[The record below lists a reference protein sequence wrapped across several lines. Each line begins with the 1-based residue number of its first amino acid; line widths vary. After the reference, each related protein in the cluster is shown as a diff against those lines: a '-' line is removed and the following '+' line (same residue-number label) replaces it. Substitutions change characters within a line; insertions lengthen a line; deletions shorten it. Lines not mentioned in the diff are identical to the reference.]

1 MPWGGAGGQ
10 NIEHPHTLVILSSF
24 SCCFKCLL
32 VLLARQSSGEL
43 HCPATALIIIVILY
57 IPDSLTNPGLHVQ
70 LREVSNFAVVMDV
83 KFITNGSISVTI
95 KSDETTFHVHYVF
108 YNKLISCKG
117 KDIIYGLS
125 ENRIGKWIHFSRDI
139 DSDLL
144 KGLSL
149 KCSKHRKTKELT
161 ITEIKIRGHGWVDNV
176 TVQSAAH
183 MDHFYNGAKWFV
195 NHQDSR
201 GGWPIMVTR
210 TLIPGVM
217 ELPPGWY
224 SAMAQ
229 GHGISTLVRAYLKS
243 SDKAYLTAAIKALDL
258 FEISSAQGGVKAK
271 FANTYDWYEEYPTT
285 PSSFVLN
292 GFIYS
297 LFGLYDL
304 KQIVTGEPLEKVTR
318 LYNEGMKSLKA
329 MLLMYD
335 SGFGTF
341 YDLRHVSVGI
351 APNRARWDYHTTHV
365 SQLLQLA
372 KIDGDDLF
380 MNTARRWAD
389 YMNGKR
395 SPHN

>member
-1 MPWGGAGGQ
+1 MKGWIASFSPSYMKFC
-10 NIEHPHTLVILSSF
+10 LFSDSLSS
-24 SCCFKCLL
+24 
-32 VLLARQSSGEL
+32 AG
-43 HCPATALIIIVILY
+43 IY
-57 IPDSLTNPGLHVQ
+57 VQ
-70 LREVSNFAVVMDV
+70 LQEGSNFAVIMDI
-83 KFITNGSISVTI
+83 KFISNGSISVKI
-95 KSDETTFHVHYVF
+95 MSDDTTFHVHYVF
-108 YNKLISCKG
+108 SNKLISCNG
-117 KDIIYGLS
+117 RHLYYGLG
-125 ENRIGKWIHFSRDI
+125 ENHIGKWIHFSRDI
-139 DSDLL
+139 DMDLL
-144 KGLSL
+144 KGLSQ

-161 ITEIKIRGHGWVDNV
+161 LVSINLRGHGWVDNV
-176 TVQSAAH
+176 TIASAAH

-195 NHQDSR
+195 NRQDSR

-210 TLIPGVM
+210 RLIADVM

-243 SDKAYLTAAIKALDL
+243 GDKAYLSSAIRALDL
-258 FEISSAQGGVKAK
+258 FEISSAQGGVKAR

-341 YDLRHVSVGI
+341 YDLRHVSLGI
-351 APNRARWDYHTTHV
+351 APNRARWDYHTTHI
-365 SQLLQLA
+365 SQLLQLS
-372 KIDGDDLF
+372 KIDDDELF
-380 MNTARRWAD
+380 PNTAQRWTD

-395 SPHN
+395 APHN